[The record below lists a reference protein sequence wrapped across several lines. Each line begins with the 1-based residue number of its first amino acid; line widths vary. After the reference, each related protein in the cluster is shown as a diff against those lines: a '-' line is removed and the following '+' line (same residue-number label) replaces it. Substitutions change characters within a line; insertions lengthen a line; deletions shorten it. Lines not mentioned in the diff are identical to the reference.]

1 MYLLEEVDLRVNAFQ
16 QRGNYM
22 SNGTVND
29 LGELHG
35 LLARTLAENIKS
47 GEATPAHLNVARQFL
62 RDNNIECLG
71 TNNEDIKSLVEELP
85 FDETPA
91 KQESA
96 PVN

>member
-1 MYLLEEVDLRVNAFQ
+1 
-16 QRGNYM
+16 M

-35 LLARTLAENIKS
+35 LLARTLAEALQS
-47 GEATPAHLNVARQFL
+47 GEATPAHLNVVRQFL

-85 FDETPA
+85 FDETPTN

-96 PVN
+96 PIN

>member
-1 MYLLEEVDLRVNAFQ
+1 MTH
-16 QRGNYM
+16 
-22 SNGTVND
+22 GTVND

-35 LLARTLAENIKS
+35 LLARTLAEHIKS

-85 FDETPA
+85 FDETPTN

-96 PVN
+96 PIN

>member
-1 MYLLEEVDLRVNAFQ
+1 
-16 QRGNYM
+16 M

-71 TNNEDIKSLVEELP
+71 TNNEDRKSLGEELP
-85 FDETPA
+85 LDETPT

-96 PVN
+96 SVN